1 MTNEEIIAGNK
12 LIAEFMGGVLD
23 SPQSK
28 YYYFT
33 EKGRYETELK
43 YHSSWDWLMSVVEK
57 IESLGYWV
65 EVKTIKIGSRAA
77 IGLYNYDVP
86 PIANKFTLLKISAV
100 WLACLEFIKW
110 YNEHLCQQTPTVL

>member
-1 MTNEEIIAGNK
+1 MTNELAGNP
-12 LIAEFMGGVLD
+12 LFAEFMGGKLD

-28 YYYFT
+28 YYYFPDN
-33 EKGRYETELK
+33 GRYETELK
-43 YHSSWDWLMSVVEK
+43 YHSSWDWLMAVVER

-65 EVKTIKIGSRAA
+65 EVRTHQNGSRAA

-110 YNEHLCQQTPTVL
+110 YNEQPK